1 MYQMT
6 TPPNWKP
13 VVGYENSYSVSDKG
27 EIKSKLSGK
36 VLRPN
41 NSKNGLRVALYDNGI
56 PKIFPV
62 RSLVLAAFVGPCPA
76 NHWPVNVDGNDENNA
91 LSNLKYQSRSDYLRT
106 NMIGTVKLSN
116 SEKEEI
122 IDRIKSGESKTSIA
136 ALMGVSVSRIST
148 LWSEYEHEQST

>member
-1 MYQMT
+1 MT
-6 TPPNWKP
+6 QTNWKA

-36 VLRPN
+36 SLSPN
-41 NSKNGLRVALYDNGI
+41 RSKNGLRVALYDNGI

-76 NHWPVNVDGNDENNA
+76 NHWPVNVDGNDENNH

-106 NMIGTVKLSN
+106 NMTGTVKLSK

-122 IDRIKSGESKTSIA
+122 IDRIKSGESKTSVA
-136 ALMGVSVSRIST
+136 ALMGVSVPTISR
-148 LWSEYEHEQST
+148 LWSEYEHQQST